1 MISRPQIFRNR
12 KLLVVH
18 KRFSWRGKVIHRR
31 LRRSTRLPRR
41 RINNFE
47 MGIRRE
53 RKRGGWDALLSVL
66 DSENRDDRMCSCH
79 FVFDPVAF
87 VKAQATPAVALA
99 GEDIQVTVA
108 VPIHYVST

>member
-47 MGIRRE
+47 MGIRGEMKSELVPPNVTRRNSSAAE
-53 RKRGGWDALLSVL
+53 VFTFRNDATIGHTQMDQQES
-66 DSENRDDRMCSCH
+66 RAYRCS
-79 FVFDPVAF
+79 
-87 VKAQATPAVALA
+87 ATIMLRRIDCA
-99 GEDIQVTVA
+99 
-108 VPIHYVST
+108 

>member
-47 MGIRRE
+47 MGISGFMVVGE
-53 RKRGGWDALLSVL
+53 SSHW
-66 DSENRDDRMCSCH
+66 EPQPIDR
-79 FVFDPVAF
+79 VADF
-87 VKAQATPAVALA
+87 LRP
-99 GEDIQVTVA
+99 
-108 VPIHYVST
+108 H